1 MNESLQRGSQL
12 QARWHDGEVM
22 VMRRCL
28 TESSTRTERAAQG
41 TAPQQVFFSLPPISL
56 HKGLSLSN
64 EGFFFPS
71 LSSFFFLQEDTQV
84 CQCKLLHLEG

>member
-71 LSSFFFLQEDTQV
+71 LSSFFFSAGRYTSV
-84 CQCKLLHLEG
+84 PM